1 MSDAEQ
7 VARALN
13 RQAREGLDIFDG
25 SDKEAL
31 SHLLEDYFT
40 SPDDDFSEVNE
51 LTDNSYY

>member
-13 RQAREGLDIFDG
+13 RQACEGLDIFDG

-51 LTDNSYY
+51 LTDGKP